1 MMQWIGEN
9 LLSGDLLADDT
20 RSPVLKFTFRSKE
33 FGVLPPMF
41 EFWVSL
47 LVLTMMG
54 AVFNSVMSLL
64 IWQFIILPR
73 KRGKGDPITAGL
85 VGFGVLMPFC
95 ALAPYYG
102 VRHLRVQNKM
112 MKFLIGVAPL
122 TTFFRCSE
130 AVFGFLPEHADSSL
144 SNLIIYNAFP
154 VEVKFEK
161 SGRPLNSSWIDVF
174 HSKMKWMFHACIL
187 GFLFSILRPD
197 NKLIPSDDEGET
209 LTGVLL
215 QGFTIS
221 QLINNAAV
229 AILFQVQLTAFGHAF
244 NTFTSLLGLQQIPM
258 MLNPIFDSLSVSDFW
273 GKKWNMVVHGMLKRG
288 VYKPIRSAHGSA
300 LTATVAAFVASG
312 IFHEWLL
319 SIVFY
324 PDDDEQECREPTCY
338 RPAYGRNLVFFLW
351 NSILIGME
359 YMTASWTVWRTLKG
373 SLPKVIILLLV
384 SLTALPF
391 AHWFTHDYVRT
402 DFFHDT
408 SIGIPIVVKI

>member
-273 GKKWNMVVHGMLKRG
+273 
-288 VYKPIRSAHGSA
+288 
-300 LTATVAAFVASG
+300 
-312 IFHEWLL
+312 
-319 SIVFY
+319 
-324 PDDDEQECREPTCY
+324 
-338 RPAYGRNLVFFLW
+338 
-351 NSILIGME
+351 
-359 YMTASWTVWRTLKG
+359 
-373 SLPKVIILLLV
+373 
-384 SLTALPF
+384 
-391 AHWFTHDYVRT
+391 
-402 DFFHDT
+402 
-408 SIGIPIVVKI
+408 